1 MWFSLHDLKE
11 FLPSLMAGAA
21 VTINITVI
29 SIVLA
34 IAIGI
39 FVALIR
45 TSNIPVAGSLSRLYV
60 DVTRGTPLLL
70 QIFYIYYVL
79 PLAGIELSAY
89 TAGILALSL
98 NYGAYLSE
106 VFRSGIAAIPAGQR
120 EAAWSLGLSPK
131 STMARIILPQAIRIV
146 IPAVGN
152 YFIALFKDSALVSVI
167 SLTELMRAGQLLAAS
182 TFQHFE
188 IYTLVAII
196 YLCISYPAS
205 WFVQWVER
213 AFKVGAPRRSFL
225 FFKTGKT
232 TTPADGGQRVTLEK
246 RR

>member
-1 MWFSLHDLKE
+1 MKFSLEDLQE
-11 FLPSLMAGAA
+11 FLPSLLTGAA
-21 VTINITVI
+21 VTITITLI

-34 IAIGI
+34 IMLGI
-39 FVALIR
+39 FIALIR
-45 TSNIPVAGSLSRLYV
+45 SSSYAVPSAFARIFV
-60 DVTRGTPLLL
+60 DVLRGTPLLL

-79 PLAGIELSAY
+79 PLIGIRLDAY
-89 TAGILALSL
+89 TAGVLALSL

-106 VFRSGIAAIPAGQR
+106 VFRSGIAAVPGGQK
-120 EAAWSLGLSPK
+120 EAAWSLGLSPQ
-131 STMARIILPQAIRIV
+131 STMSKIVLPQAVRIV

-188 IYTLVAII
+188 IYTIVAII

-205 WFVQWVER
+205 WLVSWTEN
-213 AFKVGAPRRSFL
+213 AFRIGAPKRNFPFL
-225 FFKTGKT
+225 STRPKKPDGSEQETG
-232 TTPADGGQRVTLEK
+232 R
-246 RR
+246 

>member
-1 MWFSLHDLKE
+1 MKFSLEDLQE
-11 FLPSLMAGAA
+11 FLPSLLRGAS
-21 VTINITVI
+21 VTITITMI

-34 IAIGI
+34 IMLGVVI
-39 FVALIR
+39 ALIR
-45 TSNIPVAGSLSRLYV
+45 SSSYSVPGAFARIFV
-60 DVTRGTPLLL
+60 DVLRGTPLLL

-79 PLAGIELSAY
+79 PLIGIRLDAY
-89 TAGILALSL
+89 TAGVLALSL

-106 VFRSGIAAIPAGQR
+106 VFRSGIAAVPGGQK
-120 EAAWSLGLSPK
+120 EAAWSLGLSPQ
-131 STMARIILPQAIRIV
+131 STMSKIVLPQAVRIV

-188 IYTLVAII
+188 IYTIVAII

-205 WFVQWVER
+205 WLVGWTENALR
-213 AFKVGAPRRSFL
+213 IGAPKRSFPFL
-225 FFKTGKT
+225 S
-232 TTPADGGQRVTLEK
+232 K
-246 RR
+246 RRKERDDSELEIGR